1 MYKSIFLSLFAIGT
15 SLTAEAQT
23 IQFAYDKGGN
33 LCERTV
39 RQNRKKSLRHAPRT
53 KEIESA
59 ITGVPFNVSY
69 DSNKDAIRIFS
80 LNSTSELQK
89 RYFLYNSE
97 ARLLKSQQFTN
108 LDLSIS
114 MRNFPHGL
122 YVLRIEHG
130 TDVSTW
136 KIMK

>member
-1 MYKSIFLSLFAIGT
+1 MHKSIFLSLFAIGT

-33 LCERTV
+33 RCERIV
-39 RQNRKKSLRHAPRT
+39 RQNREKSLRHAPRT
-53 KEIESA
+53 KDIENT
-59 ITGVPFNVSY
+59 IKGVPFNVFY
-69 DSNKDAIRIFS
+69 DSNEDAIRIFNLS
-80 LNSTSELQK
+80 STSELQK

-97 ARLLKSQQFTN
+97 ARLLKSQKITN
-108 LDLSIS
+108 PDLSVG

-122 YVLRIEHG
+122 YILRIEYG